1 MIRRATLDDMSAILP
16 LAIEFNDQYFGI
28 PLDMEKAITVIC
40 MIIEEGEAWISDGG
54 FIGALYVEDLMR
66 DWTVLQEVAWYSTDK
81 TGMLLLDELIR
92 QGEIAG
98 VDEVRVS
105 TLATSSKILGKLLQR
120 KGFAPF
126 EQSYRLTGA
135 GEWLHSRPSSQSLE

>member
-1 MIRRATLDDMSAILP
+1 MIRRATLDDMSTILP
-16 LAIEFNDQYFGI
+16 LAIEFNDKYFGI
-28 PLDMEKAITVIC
+28 PLNMEKAILVIC
-40 MIIEEGEAWISDGG
+40 MIIEEGEAWISNGG

-66 DWTVLQEVAWYSTDK
+66 DWTILQEVAWYSTDK
-81 TGMLLLDELIR
+81 TGMLLLDKLIR
-92 QGEIAG
+92 QWKISG
-98 VDEVRVS
+98 VDELRIS